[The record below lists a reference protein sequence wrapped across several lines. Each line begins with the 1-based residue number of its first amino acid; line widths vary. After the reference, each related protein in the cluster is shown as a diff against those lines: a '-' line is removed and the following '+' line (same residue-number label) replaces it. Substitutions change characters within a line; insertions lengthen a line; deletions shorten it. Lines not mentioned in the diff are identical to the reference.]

1 MKKSFEFARLAMALS
16 AVLFFSVSLFAQAPV
31 VAEPKK
37 EVADFYWVVLKDKAG
52 TPFSIKKPEEF
63 LSQKALARRKKINQ
77 AVTTQ
82 DLPVNPKYV
91 SGLEK
96 SGAKVQYTSRW
107 FNAATVIATPEVIKA
122 IEALPYVASATFVG
136 KSPAA
141 SVWKNGAPE
150 GKFDAERMAVAID
163 SLRYGYADQQ
173 VRQLNGQS
181 LHALGHMGKGI
192 TVVVLDG
199 GFTSADKHYVFDSLR
214 TKNLLMPA
222 RDFVDNDWQVCE
234 SSSHG
239 TQVLSVMAA
248 NKPGILIGGAPYANY
263 VLVKTEDVRSEYRVE
278 ECNWI
283 AGLEYADSLGADII
297 NSSLGYTEFTD
308 KTMNYQYSQ
317 LNGTTSFASQA
328 AELATARG
336 MIVVNSAGN
345 EGGGDWKYIGVPA
358 DSKGA
363 FSIGAVDSK
372 GNKAG
377 FSSFGPTAD
386 GRIKPD
392 VSGPGARVMAAS
404 AASNQLRPASGT
416 SLSAPMISGM
426 LAALWSAF
434 PEKTNLEIMDAV
446 RKSGNQADAP
456 DNELGYGIPD
466 FMKAY
471 QLLKVKL
478 PERP

>member
-1 MKKSFEFARLAMALS
+1 MKLPEITRFSLIA
-16 AVLFFSVSLFAQAPV
+16 FFSLAAMGSLLAQPAAPTP
-31 VAEPKK
+31 APELPG
-37 EVADFYWVVLKDKAG
+37 FYWVTFKDKSG
-52 TPFSIKKPEEF
+52 TPFSIKKPEAF
-63 LSQKALARRKKINQ
+63 LSQKALDRRKKTDTP
-77 AVTTQ
+77 VTAQ

-91 SGLEK
+91 EQVK
-96 SGAKVQYTSRW
+96 NSGAGIQYTSRW
-107 FNAATVIATPEVIKA
+107 FNAATVTATANVVKQLEK
-122 IEALPYVASATFVG
+122 LPCVASVTFVG
-136 KSPAA
+136 KAPVA
-141 SVWKNGAPE
+141 SVWKTKAPE
-150 GKFDAERMAVAID
+150 GTFEAERKAVSID
-163 SLRYGYADQQ
+163 SLHYGYADQQ
-173 VRQLNGQS
+173 IKQLNGHS
-181 LHALGHMGKGI
+181 LHALGHRGSGI
-192 TVVVLDG
+192 TVAVLDG

-214 TKNLLMPA
+214 MKNLLIPA

-239 TQVLSVMAA
+239 MQVLSVMGANQPGVLVGAA
-248 NKPGILIGGAPYANY
+248 PNASY

-283 AGLEYADSLGADII
+283 AGLEYADSLGVDII
-297 NSSLGYTEFTD
+297 NSSLGYTTFSD
-308 KTMNYQYSQ
+308 KTMDYQYSS
-317 LNGTTSFASQA
+317 LNGASDASKA

-345 EGGGDWKYIGVPA
+345 EGDSEWKYVGVPA

-372 GNKAG
+372 GKKAG

-392 VSGPGARVMAAS
+392 VSAAGSRVMAAS
-404 AASNQLRPASGT
+404 ASSNQIRPTSGT
-416 SLSAPMISGM
+416 SLSAPLVSGM
-426 LAALWSAF
+426 IAALWSAF

-446 RKSGNQADAP
+446 RQSGNQADAP

-466 FMKAY
+466 FLKAY
-471 QLLKVKL
+471 QLLAKGKS